1 MPSLACEPPG
11 KPSAKPKPITGTPE
25 ACVRKVAIRIH
36 LCEPPSTFG
45 FKLSFMRGKENT
57 GTPEEL
63 VAFYKQA
70 GGQYLITMADQ
81 HDNVDLYN
89 SKH

>member
-1 MPSLACEPPG
+1 
-11 KPSAKPKPITGTPE
+11 
-25 ACVRKVAIRIH
+25 
-36 LCEPPSTFG
+36 
-45 FKLSFMRGKENT
+45 MRGKENT